1 MHSKINDTEVLLMKQ
16 LLDEL
21 ISTYFDNEVD
31 NQEAVPFGL
40 TNFTQIITI
49 DGEKYVARIYDTHS
63 KSIERLI
70 FEIDLITHLENSD
83 LPYKL
88 PAFLTTKSG
97 NKFVELSNGQLGSI
111 NVFIEG
117 IVPELTAPLEIE
129 DYGRT
134 VGQLMLSMQKYR
146 SAALENDIRFYN
158 VYDLHSLCNES
169 SLRAFIDQPPFEVNR
184 THLAAF
190 VQLLEGIESNKC
202 DIEQL
207 PHQIIHHDL
216 LIFNLLID
224 SESRKISGVLDF
236 DFASYD
242 IRALELAICL
252 NHILQLNDHSLAK
265 VELFL
270 QQYSTYIT
278 LTEEELNWV
287 PFLMQMYYASLLC
300 IYIGQFYSGRNVSQY
315 FQFILDQLATR
326 SLWLEHNK
334 PALIDLLKG

>member
-1 MHSKINDTEVLLMKQ
+1 MNQ
-16 LLDEL
+16 LIDEL
-21 ISTYFDNEVD
+21 ISMYFDNKID
-31 NQEAVPFGL
+31 NQKAVPFGL
-40 TNFTQIITI
+40 TNFTQIITMNN
-49 DGEKYVARIYDTHS
+49 EKYVARIYDRHS
-63 KSIERLI
+63 KSIERLK
-70 FEIDLITHLENSD
+70 FEIDLITHLENSE

-111 NVFIEG
+111 NVYIEG
-117 IVPELTAPLEIE
+117 IVPELTAPSLIE
-129 DYGRT
+129 EYGRT
-134 VGQLMLSMQKYR
+134 VGQLMLAMEKYR
-146 SAALENDIRFYN
+146 SNALEHDIKFYN
-158 VYDLHSLCNES
+158 VYELHSLCNES
-169 SLRAFIDQPPFEVNR
+169 SVRAFIDQPPFEVDR
-184 THLAAF
+184 TQLSGF
-190 VQLLEGIESNKC
+190 IQLLEEIASNKF

-252 NHILQLNDHSLAK
+252 NHMLQLNDHSLAK

-270 QQYSTYIT
+270 KQYSAYIT

-287 PFLMQMYYASLLC
+287 PFLMQMYYAALLC
-300 IYIGQFYSGRNVSQY
+300 IYIGQFYSGRNVTQY
-315 FQFILDQLATR
+315 FQFILDQLASR

-334 PALIDLLKG
+334 AALIALLKDSEAH